1 MKIRFSKYQG
11 AGNDFVLIDNRKQK
25 LKLEIDQIQ
34 RLCHRNYGIGS
45 DGLILLEESSTADFD
60 MQFFNPDGSSGM
72 MCGNGGRCVVA
83 FANNLNLFKE
93 RCVFNAPD
101 GLHKA
106 ELIDGQVRLQMIDT
120 ENPIVFSDGI
130 YMNTGTSHF
139 VCFVDDV
146 DSIDVETL
154 GRKLRFDER
163 FTPYKGANVNF
174 VSIEGA
180 NEIKIRT
187 YERGVEAETLACGTG
202 ITASAIAYSLNQN
215 RPNGEYEIKINSK
228 GGRLKVCFTKNAN
241 KFTQIWLQGGADF
254 VFEGEIGIG

>member
-11 AGNDFVLIDNRKQK
+11 AGNDFILIDNRNQK
-25 LKLEIDQIQ
+25 LNLEIEQIQ

-45 DGLILLEESSTADFD
+45 DGLILLDESSKADFE

-83 FANNLNLFKE
+83 FANSLNLFKE

-163 FTPYKGANVNF
+163 FTPYKGTNVNF
-174 VSIEGA
+174 VSIEGEK
-180 NEIKIRT
+180 EIKIRT

-202 ITASAIAYSLNQN
+202 ITASALALSLKEN
-215 RPNGEYEIKINSK
+215 RPSGYYEIDVLSK
-228 GGRLKVCFTKNAN
+228 GGRLKVCFQKTNES
-241 KFTQIWLQGGADF
+241 FTQISLQGEAKR
-254 VFEGEIGIG
+254 VFEGEIEI

>member
-45 DGLILLEESSTADFD
+45 DGLILLEKSSTADFD

-83 FANNLNLFKE
+83 FAKSLDLFKE
-93 RCVFNAPD
+93 SCVFNAPD

-106 ELIDGQVRLQMIDT
+106 ELVDGQVRLQMIDT
-120 ENPIVFSDGI
+120 EKPIVFSDGI
-130 YMNTGTSHF
+130 YLNTGTSHF
-139 VCFVDDV
+139 VCFVDEVEQTDV
-146 DSIDVETL
+146 FLL

-174 VSIEGA
+174 VSIEGEK
-180 NEIKIRT
+180 EIKIRT

-202 ITASAIAYSLNQN
+202 ITASALALSLKEN
-215 RPNGEYEIKINSK
+215 RPSGHYEIDVYSQ
-228 GGRLKVCFTKNAN
+228 GGKLKVVFNKTEDSFTE
-241 KFTQIWLQGGADF
+241 ISLQGDAKK
-254 VFEGEIGIG
+254 VFEGEIEI